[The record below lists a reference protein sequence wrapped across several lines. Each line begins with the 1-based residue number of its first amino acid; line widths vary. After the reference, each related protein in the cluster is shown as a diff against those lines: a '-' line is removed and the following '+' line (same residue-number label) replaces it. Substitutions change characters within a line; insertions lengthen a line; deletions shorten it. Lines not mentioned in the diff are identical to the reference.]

1 MIKLGSRLT
10 MQAVRFA
17 KILANLTA
25 CCLLMLS
32 LTGCEKSL
40 DPQTSETIVTPQVE
54 PQIEQQIE
62 PTTETESRSP
72 KILNRGLYGTA
83 FELDPLFATT
93 AADTAPIRDLFI
105 GLMRFNVTGEIV
117 PGIAS
122 EWFTDDGK
130 TWIFML
136 NELAEWSNGQPVTAQ
151 DFVASWQRLIDPKNR
166 SPLAAYLIQMG
177 LLNAEKIQRGKM
189 PLENLGVS
197 AFNAHTL
204 IIDLERPNFQLAKML
219 AHSALLPTFEGKT
232 PNPEGEF
239 ISNGDYKIVQRN
251 PHQLTLKA
259 RQAETAFQQVNY
271 HLLDPHNN
279 KNPNDLDLLENP
291 EPKQKQNIVNLPR
304 LCRYSYEFNFKDP
317 LLNQKAVRQAIK
329 TAVMSTTFHA
339 RFGKLNFNVLPD
351 TFAIESNNKS
361 PSMLVEQLLTQAG
374 VTPDDPLR
382 LNLSYNEQ
390 PLHNAVADQLVRS
403 LMQSDLF
410 RIIPQMQD
418 PQALEIQRKRFKF
431 QLIHS
436 TFCADYPDPAQFLM
450 PFHSK
455 DPNNFN
461 GYHNSELDEKLERL
475 TSKALTDED
484 RVKLIQQIVQQ
495 LQNDVVVLPLF
506 QLQRQ
511 VMVDPSLT
519 GIESSNQSEIIY
531 SRDLSRQKPEQ
542 PTEIGIINEP
552 TD

>member
-1 MIKLGSRLT
+1 MMKFKAFFTIQG
-10 MQAVRFA
+10 VGFA

-25 CCLLMLS
+25 CCLLILS
-32 LTGCEKSL
+32 LTGCEKS
-40 DPQTSETIVTPQVE
+40 
-54 PQIEQQIE
+54 
-62 PTTETESRSP
+62 PTTETTEAISSPPVEAVEPPTASEMRSP
-72 KILNRGLYGTA
+72 KILNRGLFGTA

-105 GLMRFNVTGEIV
+105 GLMRFNVTGEVV

-151 DFVASWQRLIDPKNR
+151 DFVASWQRLIEPKNR
-166 SPLAAYLIQMG
+166 SPHAPYLLQMG
-177 LLNAEKIQRGKM
+177 LLNAEKIQKGKM

-219 AHSALLPTFEGKT
+219 AHSALLPTFEGKA
-232 PNPEGEF
+232 PSLDSEF

-251 PHQLTLKA
+251 PQQLNLKA

-271 HLLDPHNN
+271 HLLDPRNN
-279 KNPNDLDLLENP
+279 KDLSELDLVENP
-291 EPKQKQNIVNLPR
+291 EPKHKQNIINLPR
-304 LCRYSYEFNFKDP
+304 LCRYSYDFNFNDP
-317 LLNQKAVRQAIK
+317 LLRPKAIRQAIK

-339 RFGKLNFNVLPD
+339 RFGKLNFNILPE
-351 TFAIESNNKS
+351 TFAIESNHKS

-374 VTPDDPLR
+374 VTPDEPLR
-382 LNLSYNEQ
+382 LTLNYNEQ
-390 PLHNAVADQLVRS
+390 PPHTSVADQLVRS

-410 RIIPQMQD
+410 RIIPQMLE

-461 GYHNSELDEKLERL
+461 GYRNNEIDAKLEKLIS
-475 TSKALTDED
+475 TALTDED
-484 RVKLIQQIVQQ
+484 RVKLIQNIVQQ
-495 LQNDVVVLPLF
+495 LQNEVVVLPLF

-511 VMVDPSLT
+511 VMIDPSLT
-519 GIESSNQSEIIY
+519 GIELNNPTEIIY

-542 PTEIGIINEP
+542 STEIGIFNEP
-552 TD
+552 TQ